1 MGDCMGAYASI
12 FTRNVVVYIYM
23 NHRYSQQARDDGT
36 CSHHSTAQMF
46 SFEKKCTPGA
56 FAVDRGK
63 RLTSTLSNHD
73 TPTWEDGGIWRNRIV
88 ADVVASL
95 LGDNA

>member
-23 NHRYSQQARDDGT
+23 NHRYSQQPRDEGT

-63 RLTSTLSNHD
+63 RLTSTGTSPTLSNHD
-73 TPTWEDGGIWRNRIV
+73 APPGRTEESGGIG
-88 ADVVASL
+88 L
-95 LGDNA
+95 